1 VTTSPANAIVL
12 APVQWAVW
20 LVLKEAEKTGR
31 VLTYRQIAKEIHAT
45 PEGVKK
51 AVFTIQKERGI
62 SKKEIIRTA
71 REQGFLIKV
80 NPEAQFRPGTL
91 SEGKGVLKRGVSF
104 GLTGWGKVQVLRH
117 DGRSMYVYNINNSSI
132 KQTDMAKL
140 LRLAPPSWRIREQ
153 TLVQIAESLP
163 EMTAIEFR
171 LSLAYLVEQA
181 RKSKKPI
188 RNPNAWIKAAFEKN
202 GGPLVTEREI
212 EARLEQTPLK
222 RDIEKSR
229 ALEEGAVE
237 ELALLRR
244 YLAATPED
252 RAEIDRIAAEKAAPL
267 LKIVA
272 DDKRAGVMEQ
282 ARLEA
287 ARAYFAQKPSGT
299 DFDL

>member
-1 VTTSPANAIVL
+1 
-12 APVQWAVW
+12 
-20 LVLKEAEKTGR
+20 
-31 VLTYRQIAKEIHAT
+31 
-45 PEGVKK
+45 
-51 AVFTIQKERGI
+51 
-62 SKKEIIRTA
+62 
-71 REQGFLIKV
+71 
-80 NPEAQFRPGTL
+80 
-91 SEGKGVLKRGVSF
+91 
-104 GLTGWGKVQVLRH
+104 
-117 DGRSMYVYNINNSSI
+117 
-132 KQTDMAKL
+132 MAKL